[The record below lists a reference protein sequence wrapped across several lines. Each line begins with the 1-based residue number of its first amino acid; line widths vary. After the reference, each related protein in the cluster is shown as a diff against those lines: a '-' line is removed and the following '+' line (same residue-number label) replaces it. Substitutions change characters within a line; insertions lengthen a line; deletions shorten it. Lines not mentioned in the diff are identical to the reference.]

1 MGGFGSGRSAG
12 LGRDTVESTRSIDV
26 NRLHREG
33 CLRPGWC
40 GGWQR
45 TRDGEKVATINLRA
59 EEDRLR
65 FSYRVSSPGSRRLI
79 SPRNSLARSASFTLL
94 LMVSSPIFPATEQA
108 CRCPCGSTRQGRCLR
123 TGHRRPGK
131 KVGKPNDRGSCDR
144 GWPRTGLCRMA
155 NTLTFRNNIP
165 L

>member
-65 FSYRVSSPGSRRLI
+65 LSYRVSSPGSRRLI
-79 SPRNSLARSASFTLL
+79 SLRNSLARSASFALL

-108 CRCPCGSTRQGRCLR
+108 CRCPCRSTAPGPLLTYRPSSPGQEGRE
-123 TGHRRPGK
+123 
-131 KVGKPNDRGSCDR
+131 
-144 GWPRTGLCRMA
+144 A
-155 NTLTFRNNIP
+155 E
-165 L
+165 